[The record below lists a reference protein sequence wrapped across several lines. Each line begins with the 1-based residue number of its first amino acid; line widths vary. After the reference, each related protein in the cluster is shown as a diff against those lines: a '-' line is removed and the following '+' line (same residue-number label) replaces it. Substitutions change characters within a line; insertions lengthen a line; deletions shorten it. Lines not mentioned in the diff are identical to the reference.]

1 MYSLAMQRAFIARHY
16 LSGGDWGPENVP
28 HAHSYRV
35 EVRLLASELDQH
47 GYIIDLDVLEK
58 IVDTCVDAYR
68 DQLLNDLAEFDRIN
82 PSIEHL
88 ARLFH
93 QRFLAQL
100 EAHRFNRVTIRIWEN
115 DKAWAGY
122 EETF

>member
-1 MYSLAMQRAFIARHY
+1 MYTLAMQRTFIARHY
-16 LSGGDWGPENVP
+16 LDGGDRGPENIP
-28 HAHSYRV
+28 HAHDYRV
-35 EVRLLASELDQH
+35 EVCLTAPELDQY
-47 GYIIDLDVLEK
+47 GYIIDLDVLEP
-58 IVDTCVDAYR
+58 IVDACVEFYR
-68 DQLLNDLAEFDRIN
+68 DQLLNDLAEFDQIH

-100 EAHRFNRVTIRIWEN
+100 GPHRCNRVAIRIWEN
-115 DKAWAGY
+115 DKAWAAY